1 MSHNANKVNAQEPD
15 RAGAI
20 TQTLGDLSDVSSTT
34 PTEGQYLEYNDTASE
49 WQPADGTAGSTS
61 SAPHIWLGEGA
72 SQTYP
77 EAWASANGAYF
88 YSSSVINTI
97 SGATVSSTDSY
108 SNWYD
113 QFTLPSGTYLVY
125 ARVEADFSA
134 STGQLQY
141 LVQST
146 PTAGGATD
154 SHAASGW
161 SASSANTG
169 QNPDIAQ
176 ALFEL
181 SAESDVK
188 VNLQNTSSLGTAS
201 TNQGLYGFIFIMKV
215 G

>member
-1 MSHNANKVNAQEPD
+1 MSHNTTKVNAQEPSA
-15 RAGAI
+15 AGVVSQA
-20 TQTLGDLSDVSSTT
+20 LGDLSDVSSTA
-34 PTEGQYLEYNDTASE
+34 PTDGYYLEYNDTASE
-49 WQPADGTAGSTS
+49 WQPAAGTAGSTT

-77 EAWASANGAYF
+77 EAWLSGNGAYF
-88 YSSSVINTI
+88 YSSSVVNTI
-97 SGATVSSTDSY
+97 TGASVSSTDSY

-113 QFTLPSGTYLVY
+113 EFTLPAGTYFVY
-125 ARVEADFSA
+125 ARVDADFSA

-141 LVQST
+141 LIQST
-146 PTAGGATD
+146 PTAGGSTD

-169 QNPDIAQ
+169 QNPEVAQ

-201 TNQGLYGFIFIMKV
+201 TNQGIYGFILILKV